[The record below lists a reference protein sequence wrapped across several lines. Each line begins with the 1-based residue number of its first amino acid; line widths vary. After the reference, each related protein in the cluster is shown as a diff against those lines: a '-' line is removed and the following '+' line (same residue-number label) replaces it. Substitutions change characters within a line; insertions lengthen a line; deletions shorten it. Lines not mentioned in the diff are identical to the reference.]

1 MKDEKILKKI
11 NKLLSS
17 YGVDDEKLREEF
29 LADLVSMKDKDEEV
43 VEEKDTSAETEKVET
58 PKEDETPIE
67 ENKEVEETTEVENKE
82 EVETTEEP
90 KEEVEETE
98 KVEEEEPS
106 NESEENSNVEEQKEE
121 VVEDETIVKA
131 EELDEQPKE
140 EYQIDYGAKIDEQ
153 NKTIEAL
160 VARLT
165 SLEDIISKLGVEQK
179 PVGLAPETSASM
191 QGENDAFNY
200 FTRKR
205 LGN

>member
-17 YGVDDEKLREEF
+17 YGVDDDKLREEF
-29 LADLVSMKDKDEEV
+29 LADLVAMKDKDEEV
-43 VEEKDTSAETEKVET
+43 VEEKDTSTETEKVET
-58 PKEDETPIE
+58 PKENETPVE

-82 EVETTEEP
+82 EVETAEEP
-90 KEEVEETE
+90 KVEEEETE
-98 KVEEEEPS
+98 KVEEDTS
-106 NESEENSNVEEQKEE
+106 NESEDNSKVEEQETETK
-121 VVEDETIVKA
+121 EDEAIVKPS
-131 EELDEQPKE
+131 ELNEQPKE

-179 PVGLAPETSASM
+179 PVGLAPESQANM

-200 FTRKR
+200 FTKKR